1 MVEESRGV
9 LHAMK
14 KILITGDS
22 WGVGEW
28 DWANP
33 DQYTISHNGLA
44 QYFVENGVDVVNLSQ
59 GGLSNRMICQHLNHF
74 MEANQHLTPS
84 AIIVFQTEWTRDGSI
99 ENAKWISEEF
109 TSLPHN
115 TPVYDQFMDIDDSDR
130 FIAAQNIIMGRY
142 YSRLSEI
149 SQKYQVPVYVIGGVS
164 DTMWMSKFSEEYPG
178 VSILCQSVTN
188 LIMNNTHRTDTP
200 VHSCFDN
207 TNETDIALIKKQ
219 ASVQEMNS
227 VLDDV
232 ANGIARRD
240 VWQNN
245 PEYFYPDGKHPNRE
259 GHKILYDFVANNL
272 EL

>member
-1 MVEESRGV
+1 
-9 LHAMK
+9 MK
-14 KILITGDS
+14 KIVITGDS

-28 DWANP
+28 NWQTP

-44 QYFVENGVDVVNLSQ
+44 QYFVENSVDVINLSQ
-59 GGLSNRMICQHLNHF
+59 GGASNRMICQHLKRF
-74 MEANQHLTPS
+74 LEANQHLTPS
-84 AIIVFQTEWTRDGSI
+84 AIIVFQTEWTRDG
-99 ENAKWISEEF
+99 NEEF

-115 TPVYDQFMDIDDSDR
+115 TPVYDQFVDIDNSNR
-130 FIAAQNIIMGRY
+130 FIAAQNIAMSRY
-142 YSRLSEI
+142 YSRLAEI
-149 SQKYQVPVYVIGGVS
+149 SQKYQVPVYVIGGMS

-200 VHSCFDN
+200 VHSCFSS

-219 ASVQEMNS
+219 ASVEEMNS

-245 PEYFYPDGKHPNRE
+245 REYFYPDGKHPNRE